1 MRHQFNYGARIAI
14 VDPNRSHRIVLINR
28 ANGWKGRA
36 DGMVGRDR
44 WDGMADREG
53 RMGRVD
59 GMAGTGRTDGMG
71 EWEGRMGRVA
81 GMAGTGRTAGMGE
94 WDGREGRGEKFFAP
108 TVRLPFIARRHLVS
122 PVPESHLRRPYPG
135 FGITWLRH
143 TCR

>member
-1 MRHQFNYGARIAI
+1 VRHQFNYGARIAI

-71 EWEGRMGRVA
+71 EW
-81 GMAGTGRTAGMGE
+81 
-94 WDGREGRGEKFFAP
+94 DGREGRGEKFFAP